1 MPEWRERPLDEFY
14 PVVCLDAV
22 RVRVRDNGRV
32 PPKAARIAIG
42 VDMDGFRHVLVIWV
56 QDNEGASFRAH
67 VCAEMADRGMA
78 DALIVCCD
86 GLKGLPEAVEA
97 TWPKAIVRTCV
108 AHLIRAANGFV
119 ADHDRKR
126 VCAALRG
133 VCRASNGQAAQK
145 ALGEFAESG
154 LGRRYPSVAVTWKR
168 SWDRFVPF
176 LRFPPMLRR
185 VAYATNGIES
195 LDYQLR
201 KVSRNRSQFPNDQ
214 AVVKL
219 F

>member
-1 MPEWRERPLDEFY
+1 M
-14 PVVCLDAV
+14 
-22 RVRVRDNGRV
+22 
-32 PPKAARIAIG
+32 
-42 VDMDGFRHVLVIWV
+42 
-56 QDNEGASFRAH
+56 
-67 VCAEMADRGMA
+67 
-78 DALIVCCD
+78 
-86 GLKGLPEAVEA
+86 
-97 TWPKAIVRTCV
+97 
-108 AHLIRAANGFV
+108 
-119 ADHDRKR
+119 
-126 VCAALRG
+126 
-133 VCRASNGQAAQK
+133 
-145 ALGEFAESG
+145 
-154 LGRRYPSVAVTWKR
+154 AVTWKR

>member
-1 MPEWRERPLDEFY
+1 
-14 PVVCLDAV
+14 
-22 RVRVRDNGRV
+22 
-32 PPKAARIAIG
+32 
-42 VDMDGFRHVLVIWV
+42 
-56 QDNEGASFRAH
+56 
-67 VCAEMADRGMA
+67 MANRGMA

-97 TWPKAIVRTCV
+97 TWPKAIVQTCV
-108 AHLIRAANGFV
+108 VRLIRAANRFV

-126 VCAALRG
+126 VCAALG
-133 VCRASNGQAAQK
+133 SVYCAPNGQAAEK

-154 LGRRYPSVAVTWKR
+154 LGRRYPSVAATWKR

-185 VAYATNGIES
+185 VVYTTNGIES
-195 LDYQLR
+195 LNYRLR
-201 KVSRNRSQFPNDQ
+201 KVSRDRGRFPNDQ

-219 F
+219 FWLAIRDIEDKRSLRRAENGNTTRRESEGRLIEGRMTTNWKQALAQLAAAYPERMEPYL